1 MAQCTAHNRDGR
13 QCKSNAV
20 TGYPVCRM
28 HGAGSPH
35 AGRPGGR
42 PIVHGAYSKAV
53 REQEIPTLEEL
64 RALGVGLESEVA
76 LARLQ
81 LHRALEWANEEGR
94 QACDGKRCPH
104 EVVDRRLDLVS
115 KVAERCKKVAD
126 GVLVRIVDE
135 AGVQRIVEVIERH
148 VRDPETLRAIAEEL
162 ETFGGHGHERDEKQ
176 ECGPGARGR

>member
-1 MAQCTAHNRDGR
+1 MAKCTAHSKRTGEPCRN
-13 QCKSNAV
+13 NAV
-20 TGYPVCRM
+20 KGYRVCRM

-35 AGRPGGR
+35 KGRPGGR

-81 LHRALEWANEEGR
+81 LHRALEWVGK
-94 QACDGKRCPH
+94 QCDGKRCPQ

-115 KVAERCKKVAD
+115 KVAERCKRVAD
-126 GVLVRIVDE
+126 GIQVRIVDE
-135 AGVQRIVEVIERH
+135 AGVDRIVEVIERH
-148 VRDPETLRAIAEEL
+148 VRDPQIMKAIATDL
-162 ETFGGHGHERDEKQ
+162 EMFGRGQASADESA
-176 ECGPGARGR
+176 G